1 MAKFVYR
8 MQNIL
13 DIKEKLETQEKIAF
27 SAAMNHLNE
36 EEEKLRVL
44 MKRQAEYE
52 AHLKEIMDG
61 RIDVVKINE
70 AKRAVESIKGFVLEQ
85 MKQVRRAQK
94 NLELARERLNNA
106 QKERKTHEALKDR
119 AFEEF
124 LQEQNAEEMKQIDQL
139 VSYTY
144 GAKALEKAGEEEE

>member
-85 MKQVRRAQK
+85 MKQVRREQK
-94 NLELARERLNNA
+94 NL
-106 QKERKTHEALKDR
+106 
-119 AFEEF
+119 
-124 LQEQNAEEMKQIDQL
+124 
-139 VSYTY
+139 
-144 GAKALEKAGEEEE
+144 